1 MPEICWTVHLGENWR
16 ICGKAISFDM
26 SNCYRNWELYKIQH
40 PMLDNPLKHTL
51 EYKTI
56 LSKFKCLECTNLFVS
71 ILYLL
76 ANIK

>member
-40 PMLDNPLKHTL
+40 RMLDNPLKHTL
-51 EYKTI
+51 EYENNFINIQVFRMHEFICIYT
-56 LSKFKCLECTNLFVS
+56 LFTCK
-71 ILYLL
+71 Y
-76 ANIK
+76 